1 MNKHLTNK
9 VFNTEA
15 TIKAEIN
22 RISSGNS
29 KFCYSHFNKALKNK
43 ELSKYLILERTY
55 KDGVT
60 EYYMKDSRN
69 NEVIK

>member
-1 MNKHLTNK
+1 MINHLTNK
-9 VFNTEA
+9 IFNTES

-22 RISSGNS
+22 RIAIGKS
-29 KFCYSHFNKALKNK
+29 KFCYSHFIKALKNK
-43 ELSKYLILERTY
+43 ELSEYLILERTY
-55 KDGVT
+55 RDGIT